1 MIRAYLSN
9 LSLVQATTHL
19 AETTVLADI
28 RALTIFSAKYV
39 VHCTL
44 WLKYKLTIWTCFG
57 VIAERKGD
65 LLETAVFAGS
75 TSITNFADESFG
87 KAQGAVVDVVGEL
100 GQNPIKKFDQRS

>member
-1 MIRAYLSN
+1 MPKGPGTGLVCSKGYQAKDYLQS
-9 LSLVQATTHL
+9 
-19 AETTVLADI
+19 
-28 RALTIFSAKYV
+28 
-39 VHCTL
+39 TL
-44 WLKYKLTIWTCFG
+44 QLRQKLTIWTCFG

-100 GQNPIKKFDQRS
+100 G

>member
-1 MIRAYLSN
+1 MSLYLNDAISRN
-9 LSLVQATTHL
+9 FKGL
-19 AETTVLADI
+19 AKQSIV
-28 RALTIFSAKYV
+28 
-39 VHCTL
+39 L
-44 WLKYKLTIWTCFG
+44 WLKLKLTIWTCFG

-100 GQNPIKKFDQRS
+100 GQNPIKKFDQCS

>member
-1 MIRAYLSN
+1 MIQ
-9 LSLVQATTHL
+9 SL
-19 AETTVLADI
+19 
-28 RALTIFSAKYV
+28 ALGTFR
-39 VHCTL
+39 TL
-44 WLKYKLTIWTCFG
+44 LEAILVKNALTIWTCFG

-100 GQNPIKKFDQRS
+100 GQDPIKKFDQCSRFDVK

>member
-1 MIRAYLSN
+1 MNDAISRN
-9 LSLVQATTHL
+9 FKEQ
-19 AETTVLADI
+19 
-28 RALTIFSAKYV
+28 
-39 VHCTL
+39 
-44 WLKYKLTIWTCFG
+44 LKYKLTIWTCFG

-100 GQNPIKKFDQRS
+100 GQNPIKKFDQCS